1 MIPFLREIVL
11 MLLVGGGSALF
22 VRFVL
27 PVALQVVTFLLVE
40 ILSVLAA
47 IALLPD
53 VIVAAPT
60 RRRSSAPP
68 RWVYE
73 YGDAVGAAARLVR
86 LALRYASRGLIRVA
100 RNVPLG
106 LVAAV
111 AAGIQLL
118 SVLS

>member
-1 MIPFLREIVL
+1 VIPFVREIVL
-11 MLLVGGGSALF
+11 MLVVGGGSALL

-27 PVALQVVTFLLVE
+27 PVALHVVTFLLVE
-40 ILSVLAA
+40 ILSLLAA

-53 VIVAAPT
+53 VIVAAPA
-60 RRRSSAPP
+60 RRRSTAPP

-73 YGDAVGAAARLVR
+73 YGDAVGAAARTVR
-86 LALRYASRGLIRVA
+86 LALRHFCRGLTRVA
-100 RNVPLG
+100 RNMPLG

-111 AAGIQLL
+111 AAGIQLI

>member
-1 MIPFLREIVL
+1 VIPFLREIVL
-11 MLLVGGGSALF
+11 MLLVGGGAALL

-27 PVALQVVTFLLVE
+27 PVALQVATFLLVE

-53 VIVAAPT
+53 VIVAAPA

-73 YGDAVGAAARLVR
+73 YGDAVGTAARVVR
-86 LALRYASRGLIRVA
+86 LALRQVSRGLSRLA
-100 RNVPLG
+100 RKMPLG

-111 AAGIQLL
+111 AAAIQLL

>member
-1 MIPFLREIVL
+1 VIPFVREIVL
-11 MLLVGGGSALF
+11 MLVVGGGSALL

-27 PVALQVVTFLLVE
+27 PVALHVVLVE
-40 ILSVLAA
+40 ILSLLAA

-53 VIVAAPT
+53 VIVAAPA
-60 RRRSSAPP
+60 RRRSTAPP

-73 YGDAVGAAARLVR
+73 YGDAVGAAARTVR
-86 LALRYASRGLIRVA
+86 LALRHFCRGLTRVA
-100 RNVPLG
+100 RNMPLG

-111 AAGIQLL
+111 AAGIQLI